1 MTTTFYYTLLLS
13 QVQLKLNLAFIHLST
28 FTLWNSSSG
37 GEGSF
42 INFLINLHF
51 DFFSAQR
58 YSAINSY
65 FAGQKKM
72 SKVDKI
78 YKPKLSRQTLPVF
91 TARISAG
98 FPSPA
103 ADYEEGK
110 LDLNKHLIK
119 NPPATFFVR
128 VSGDS
133 MEGAGIHD
141 GDLLIVDRSVE
152 PKSGK
157 VVIAVLNGELTV
169 KRLRISRG
177 KYSLEPE
184 NKNYSIQKITKDMEF
199 EVWGVVTNVIHPL

>member
-1 MTTTFYYTLLLS
+1 
-13 QVQLKLNLAFIHLST
+13 
-28 FTLWNSSSG
+28 
-37 GEGSF
+37 
-42 INFLINLHF
+42 
-51 DFFSAQR
+51 
-58 YSAINSY
+58 
-65 FAGQKKM
+65 M
-72 SKVDKI
+72 SEVDKI
-78 YKPKLSRQTLPVF
+78 YKPKLSKQALPVF

-110 LDLNKHLIK
+110 LDLNKHLVK

-141 GDLLIVDRSVE
+141 GDLLIVDRSIE

-157 VVIAVLNGELTV
+157 VVIAVVDGQLTV

-177 KYSLEPE
+177 KYSLVPE
-184 NKNYSIQKITKDMEF
+184 NDNYPIQKITKDMEF
-199 EVWGVVTNVIHPL
+199 EVWGIVTNVIHPL